1 MSICS
6 IHGIGGI
13 GSQHI
18 TGSFVGRLAVVSL
31 THPFT
36 HRGALGLINLPI
48 PVGVESLV
56 HFTTA
61 LLVIFAT
68 LFDMFLSS
76 GALRGIELAIAV
88 TIKLSEYFLPM
99 RAAPSAVTNTAGEF
113 ATLLRRQRPDN
124 VVEAI

>member
-1 MSICS
+1 MSIRFT
-6 IHGIGGI
+6 HGIVGI

-36 HRGALGLINLPI
+36 HRGALGVINLPI
-48 PVGVESLV
+48 TVGVESLV

-76 GALRGIELAIAV
+76 GALHIVELAITV
-88 TIKLSEYFLPM
+88 RIKFLEYRLPT
-99 RAAPSAVTNTAGEF
+99 RATASTVTNPA
-113 ATLLRRQRPDN
+113 
-124 VVEAI
+124 